1 MRLKFIIIAVIA
13 LVAIACCASSCV
25 ENAQA
30 QSSSSSSAYSIK
42 RVHWEPF
49 YDMKIYKVTTPTGT
63 SYVLLEESSGG
74 LCTLN

>member
-13 LVAIACCASSCV
+13 LIAIACCASSCV

-30 QSSSSSSAYSIK
+30 QSSSSRYSIE

-49 YDMKIYKVTTPTGT
+49 YDMKIYKVTTPHGT
-63 SYVLLEESSGG
+63 SYVLWEESRGG
-74 LCTLN
+74 LCTLK

>member
-30 QSSSSSSAYSIK
+30 QSSSSSYSIK
-42 RVHWEPF
+42 RVHWEPML
-49 YDMKIYKVTTPTGT
+49 DMKIYKVTTPNGT
-63 SYVLLEESSGG
+63 SYVLWEESRGE
-74 LCTLN
+74 LCTLK

>member
-30 QSSSSSSAYSIK
+30 QSSSSTYSIK
-42 RVHWEPF
+42 RVHWDPM
-49 YDMKIYKVTTPTGT
+49 YGLKIYKVTTPTGT
-63 SYVLLEESSGG
+63 SYVLRDDDQGG
-74 LCTLN
+74 LCTLK

>member
-13 LVAIACCASSCV
+13 LIAIACCASSCV
-25 ENAQA
+25 ENVQA
-30 QSSSSSSAYSIK
+30 QSSSSAYSIK

-63 SYVLLEESSGG
+63 SYVLWEESRGG
-74 LCTLN
+74 LCTLK